1 MIRKT
6 QQREVIKGIIFGCN
20 RALSVNEIY
29 DEALKSHPT
38 MGISTVYRTLKS
50 LLESAEIITVDIG
63 GEAPRYEM
71 ANLAHHH
78 HFKCRSCDKVFLL
91 NNLDFKFFTIL
102 ETFKLNFLRKK
113 ISCRADN
120 NNNNNKKKRRTLR
133 VVKSGT
139 GPTFLYQMPQIQA
152 IDEGQCKRR
161 RPNRPCY
168 QGPTK
173 GCTHAATFNTI
184 DSRRC

>member
-6 QQREVIKGIIFGCN
+6 QQREVIRGIIFGCN

-50 LLESAEIITVDIG
+50 LLESAEIITVEIG

-78 HFKCRSCDKVFLL
+78 HFKCRSCEKVFDIAGCLPQVSDLL
-91 NNLDFKFFTIL
+91 PKG
-102 ETFKLNFLRKK
+102 FKLFSHE
-113 ISCRADN
+113 I
-120 NNNNNKKKRRTLR
+120 TLF
-133 VVKSGT
+133 GT
-139 GPTFLYQMPQIQA
+139 CA
-152 IDEGQCKRR
+152 KC
-161 RPNRPCY
+161 
-168 QGPTK
+168 
-173 GCTHAATFNTI
+173 A
-184 DSRRC
+184 